1 MHDTDRAAAALAEIR
16 ERYEYLG
23 PLYQNPHFML
33 DAVVQDVP
41 RLVAAVE
48 AALKHHPLEDRGPGL
63 DPVCGC
69 RRLLHCPERAAITT
83 ALTGEEVG
91 DEQ

>member
-48 AALKHHPLEDRGPGL
+48 AALNAADRWKQFAALGDAQDECADEL
-63 DPVCGC
+63 
-69 RRLLHCPERAAITT
+69 RATITAT
-83 ALTGEEVG
+83 LTGEG
-91 DEQ
+91 SGNG